1 VKPFRLAALIA
12 ALTGML
18 VSLPQTG
25 ALARDSA
32 SVPRHGP
39 TARPFLIQELNFVF
53 TPDPATIPLGQTVRW
68 GNTTLNDHTTTGD
81 APLSLWDSGL
91 MDWRETFNQTF
102 TAAGSY
108 GYFCS
113 IHERYNMFSSIRVA
127 DAVDPP
133 SGPVGTVFTVTVAT
147 VPAPTDFVYDVQK
160 ANPNGVW
167 RDWMMGVTSI
177 SVTFDSSGWP
187 EGTYRFRSRLHRLSD
202 DASSDYSPNAS
213 IAVTP

>member
-1 VKPFRLAALIA
+1 
-12 ALTGML
+12 
-18 VSLPQTG
+18 
-25 ALARDSA
+25 
-32 SVPRHGP
+32 
-39 TARPFLIQELNFVF
+39 
-53 TPDPATIPLGQTVRW
+53 
-68 GNTTLNDHTTTGD
+68 
-81 APLSLWDSGL
+81 
-91 MDWRETFNQTF
+91 
-102 TAAGSY
+102 
-108 GYFCS
+108 
-113 IHERYNMFSSIRVA
+113 
-127 DAVDPP
+127 
-133 SGPVGTVFTVTVAT
+133 VFTVTVAT